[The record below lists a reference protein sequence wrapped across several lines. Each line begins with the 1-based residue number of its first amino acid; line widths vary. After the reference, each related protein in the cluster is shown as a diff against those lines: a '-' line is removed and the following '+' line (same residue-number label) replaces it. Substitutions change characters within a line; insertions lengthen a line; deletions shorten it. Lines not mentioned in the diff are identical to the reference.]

1 MSATRPDPDR
11 LLADIAT
18 QRQQAARGKLKIFFG
33 ACPGVG
39 KTYAMLQSLRQLR
52 AEGKRVLVGVA
63 ETHGRVETARLL
75 EDLPKLP
82 LREIEYRGRKLYEFD
97 LDAALASRPDLIAVD
112 ELAHSNVEGSRHRK
126 RWQDVEELL
135 AAGIH
140 VHSTL
145 NVQHLESLNDIVGR
159 ITGVR
164 VRETVP
170 DHVFDRADDVVVVD
184 LPSDELL
191 KRLAEGKVYFAEAA
205 QRAREH
211 FFRKGNLIA
220 LRELALRRAADRV
233 DAQMRDYRNTRA
245 IEAVWPTRERLL
257 VGLAGTDDD
266 ERLVRDAARLAR
278 KLDADWIAAHV
289 DLAQRWRGKAARAAL
304 ARTLELAA
312 SLGADT
318 ATLPGTNVADALVAC
333 ARARNVNRLLLGH
346 RPRSLWRFWHRST
359 ADHIGRRHPD
369 LDLIVIARGA
379 RRRVPAISRG
389 LRMPRMKWLT
399 YLWATLACFTATAVA
414 AVLLRVFDLANVVM
428 LFLLTVVGIALRG
441 GRGPGAWA
449 AFLAVACFD
458 FFFVP
463 PKLSMRVGDT
473 QYIFTFVLMLG
484 VALAIGQLTARLHH
498 QARVASARER
508 RAVLLARLSRELA
521 GALVT
526 EQIVE
531 IALRDFGGGFHAGVG
546 LALPDANDRVRAV
559 AANPI
564 AIDESIA
571 QWVFD
576 HAQAAGAGT
585 GTLSAARAR
594 YIPLK
599 APMRVRGVLA
609 LEFAEAEPLREP
621 EEQRLLEACCGQLA
635 LALERV
641 HFVEVAQNTLVQI
654 EGERMRNMLLSA
666 MSHDLRTPLT
676 TILGAAQT
684 AETQLRDHAVAPL
697 LASISE
703 QARVML
709 RLIENLLDMARL
721 QARGV
726 ELNRQW
732 QSLEEILGSA
742 LRELR
747 EPLRAHPVKVRLP
760 ADLPLLEVDALLFGR
775 VLVNLLE
782 NAAKHTPDGTPVEV
796 HARGGNGNVIVEVS
810 DAGPGLPDIAPE
822 KLFDPFERGR
832 KESAVAG
839 IGLGL
844 ALARRIVE
852 AHGGRIEARP
862 RAPRGASF
870 VITLPVPAQPRLE
883 PA

>member
-1 MSATRPDPDR
+1 MSASRPDPDR
-11 LLADIAT
+11 LLAEVAA

-39 KTYAMLQSLRQLR
+39 KTYAMLQGLQQLR
-52 AEGKRVLVGVA
+52 GEGKHVLVGVA
-63 ETHGRVETARLL
+63 ETHGRSETASLL
-75 EDLPKLP
+75 ENLSQLP
-82 LREIEYRGRKLYEFD
+82 LREVEYRGRTLREFD
-97 LDAALASRPDLIAVD
+97 LDAALAARPDLIAVD
-112 ELAHSNVEGSRHRK
+112 ELAHSNLESSRHRK

-135 AAGIH
+135 AAGID

-145 NVQHLESLNDIVGR
+145 NVQHLESLNDVVGR

-170 DHVFDRADDVVVVD
+170 DHVFDRADEVVVVD
-184 LPSDELL
+184 LPADELL
-191 KRLAEGKVYFAEAA
+191 KRLGEGKVYLPDAA

-233 DAQMRDYRNTRA
+233 DAQMNDYRRTRA
-245 IEAVWPTRERLL
+245 IETVWPTRERLL

-278 KLDADWIAAHV
+278 KLEADWIAAHV
-289 DLAQRWRGKAARAAL
+289 DIAQQRRGKHARGRIAQ
-304 ARTLELAA
+304 TLELAA
-312 SLGADT
+312 SLGAET
-318 ATLPGTNVADALVAC
+318 ATLPGTDVADALVAC

-346 RPRSLWRFWHRST
+346 KPRSPWKFWHRST
-359 ADHIGRRHPD
+359 ADRIGRRHSD
-369 LDLIVIARGA
+369 LDLIVIAQGARKRARETPRERGA
-379 RRRVPAISRG
+379 
-389 LRMPRMKWLT
+389 PRIKWLP
-399 YLWATLACFTATAVA
+399 YLWATLACFAASAVA
-414 AVLLRVFDLANVVM
+414 SVLLRVFDLANVVM
-428 LFLLTVVGIALRG
+428 LFLLTVVLVALRW
-441 GRGPGAWA
+441 GRGAGAWA

-463 PKLSMRVGDT
+463 PKLSMSVGDT

-484 VALAIGQLTARLHH
+484 VALAIGQLTARLRHE
-498 QARVASARER
+498 ARVASARER
-508 RAVLLARLSRELA
+508 RAVMLARLSRELA
-521 GALVT
+521 GALIT

-531 IALRDFGGGFHAGVG
+531 IALRDFGSGFHAGVG
-546 LALPDANDRVRAV
+546 LALPDADDRVRAIKNS
-559 AANPI
+559 AI

-571 QWVFD
+571 QWVYD

-585 GTLSAARAR
+585 ATLSAARAR
-594 YIPLK
+594 YVPLK

-609 LEFAEAEPLREP
+609 LEFSESDRLREP

-654 EGERMRNMLLSA
+654 EGERMRNTLLSA

-676 TILGAAQT
+676 TILGAAQ
-684 AETQLRDHAVAPL
+684 AANGQLRDHAAAPL
-697 LASISE
+697 LGSIIE
-703 QARVML
+703 QAQAML

-721 QARGV
+721 QSRGV

-732 QSLEEILGSA
+732 QSLEEIVGSA

-747 EPLRAHPVKVRLP
+747 EPLRTHPLKVDVP
-760 ADLPLLEVDALLFGR
+760 ANLPLLEVDALLIER

-782 NAAKHTPDGTPVEV
+782 NAAKHTPSGTEIEV
-796 HARGGNGNVIVEVS
+796 RTRNENGNVVIEID

-822 KLFDPFERGR
+822 KLFDPFERGH
-832 KESAVAG
+832 KELSVAG

-852 AHGGRIEARP
+852 AHGGKIEAQP
-862 RAPRGASF
+862 RSPQGARF
-870 VITLPVPAQPRLE
+870 VVTLPAPAQPQVEL
-883 PA
+883 A